1 MDLNLKRLSG
11 RLSTAQSED
20 TVPKGNT
27 NPYLITAIIEPML
40 AGKGVKFGDIDF
52 SEFELD
58 ELRTA
63 AGYCD
68 EISRTSAKL
77 EKLVA
82 NLSISKAAACKTR
95 AFC

>member
-1 MDLNLKRLSG
+1 MELNLERLSE
-11 RLSTAQSED
+11 RLSIAQSED
-20 TVPKGNT
+20 TVSKEGV
-27 NPYLITAIIEPML
+27 NPYLIEAIIEPML
-40 AGKGVKFGDIDF
+40 AGKSVKYGDIDF
-52 SEFELD
+52 AAFELD

-68 EISRTSAKL
+68 NISNTSYKL

-82 NLSISKAAACKTR
+82 NISVSKATACKMR

>member
-1 MDLNLKRLSG
+1 MELNLKHLTERFSA
-11 RLSTAQSED
+11 AQSED
-20 TVPKGNT
+20 TVPNGNT
-27 NPYLITAIIEPML
+27 NPYLVEAIIEPLL
-40 AGKGVKFGDIDF
+40 AGKSVKYGDIDF
-52 SEFELD
+52 SMFELD

-63 AGYCD
+63 AGYCE

>member
-1 MDLNLKRLSG
+1 MEVNMKRLSE

-20 TVPKGNT
+20 TVPRGNT
-27 NPYLITAIIEPML
+27 NPYLITTIIEPLL
-40 AGKGVKFGDIDF
+40 AGKSVKYGDIDF

-68 EISRTSAKL
+68 EISRTSDKL
-77 EKLVA
+77 KSLVA
-82 NLSISKAAACKTR
+82 NISRSEAAACKTR